1 MAARIRVVFFA
12 EAEFV
17 TGPVKAVLQFA
28 DTARAAPPN
37 LPRVELSAIT
47 YWREGDRPASENP
60 FISASEAV
68 GVSVDIVRERR
79 AFDPEVVP
87 QIQAVVNSHSPDIV
101 ETHNC
106 KSHFLMRYAGLS
118 RRYRWIAYH
127 HGYTA
132 TDLKNRAINQLDR
145 WSLRAATHIVTVCS
159 PFKKQ
164 IERYGV
170 PAERISVH
178 HNSIGLFVPATDE
191 AVTVARAGL
200 PSGAAAL
207 PLLVMISRLSREK
220 GHLEALE
227 AFSLLKQR
235 GVAFHAVIVGEGAE
249 RGPIE
254 EKRTRLGLTGMVT
267 LVGHKDDVRP
277 YLGLASVYLLPSH
290 SEGSPLALLD
300 AMAAGLPIV
309 ASAVGG
315 LPEMLTHDA
324 TGLLVPPRD
333 AGALAGAIER
343 LLTTPADAVRLAQN
357 ARLDVA
363 RFSHET
369 YHRTMLDIYEH
380 VLRQPAGRA

>member
-1 MAARIRVVFFA
+1 MAGRIRVVFFA

-28 DTARAAPPN
+28 ETARTSSAELA
-37 LPRVELSAIT
+37 RAELSAIT
-47 YWREGDRPASENP
+47 YWREGDRPAGENP
-60 FISASEAV
+60 FIAASEAA
-68 GVSVDIVRERR
+68 GVPVDIVHERR
-79 AFDPEVVP
+79 AFDLGVVP
-87 QIQAVVNSHSPDIV
+87 QIEAAVDKHRPDIV

-118 RRYRWIAYH
+118 RRFRWIAYH

-145 WSLRAATHIVTVCS
+145 WSLRAATHIVTVCG

-170 PAERISVH
+170 PPERITVH
-178 HNSIGLFVPATDE
+178 HNSIGPFVPAPAE
-191 AVTVARAGL
+191 AVAAARASL
-200 PSGAAAL
+200 PASAAGL

-220 GHLEALE
+220 GHLDAVE
-227 AFSLLKQR
+227 AFSRLKER
-235 GVAFHAVIVGEGAE
+235 GIAFHAVIVGEGAE

-254 EKRTRLGLTGMVT
+254 AKRERLGLTDMIT
-267 LVGHKDDVRP
+267 LAGHKDDVRP
-277 YLGLASVYLLPSH
+277 YLGLASMYLLPSH
-290 SEGSPLALLD
+290 SEGSPLALLE

-309 ASAVGG
+309 ASAAGG
-315 LPEMLTHDA
+315 IPEMLTDGQ

-333 AGALAGAIER
+333 PAALASAIES
-343 LLTTPADAVRLAQN
+343 LLTAPVYAARLAQN
-357 ARLDVA
+357 ARSDVA
-363 RFSHET
+363 RFSHQT